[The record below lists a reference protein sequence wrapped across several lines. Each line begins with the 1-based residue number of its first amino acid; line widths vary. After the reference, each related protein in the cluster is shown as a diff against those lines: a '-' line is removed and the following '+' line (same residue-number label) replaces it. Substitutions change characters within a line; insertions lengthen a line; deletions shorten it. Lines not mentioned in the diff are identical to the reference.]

1 MIKDDSL
8 HFATERLKSIK
19 YAFVFILLIDLLIST
34 FTFAFDG
41 YGVCASPQNR
51 FQETV
56 SPKVFDLLEMAG
68 VRWVRLGFR
77 WDEIEPAKGI
87 YHFDKSDA
95 IVNLSIKHNIKIL
108 GVIAKT
114 PEWASNANNTVLPPQ
129 NYEDWKRFVRK
140 VVTHYKG
147 QINHWQ
153 IWNEPDIKKFWKG
166 SPEEY
171 MLLLKE
177 AYRVIK
183 SIDPSMKVVSA
194 GLDGNAEK
202 GKVYLESLLKLGM
215 TDYCDIIAFHPYGKT
230 PERSLQRVIKFREI
244 LDKYSEGKP
253 LWLTEVG
260 WQSGGWPGGP
270 AIVENEQVK
279 AKYLKESFS
288 LLKPH
293 ADAIFWYR
301 AIEGP
306 RMYGLIELDKSGK
319 ITPTPAYNAYKDMVN
334 KR

>member
-1 MIKDDSL
+1 MRAEVKAIFCAVMFFL
-8 HFATERLKSIK
+8 TAEA
-19 YAFVFILLIDLLIST
+19 Y
-34 FTFAFDG
+34 AFDG
-41 YGVCASPQNR
+41 YGVCASPFTR
-51 FQETV
+51 EDEKIV
-56 SPKVFDLLEMAG
+56 PEAFDLLEKAG
-68 VRWVRLGFR
+68 VKWARLGFR
-77 WDEIEPAKGI
+77 WDEIEPTKGV
-87 YHFDKSDA
+87 YDFSKNDRLVKLA
-95 IVNLSIKHNIKIL
+95 QKHNIKVL
-108 GVIAKT
+108 GLINRT
-114 PEWASNANNTVLPPQ
+114 PVWASGAENTISPPKDI
-129 NYEDWKRFVRK
+129 EDWKNFVIT
-140 VVTHYKG
+140 VVTRYKG
-147 QINHWQ
+147 KVAHWEA
-153 IWNEPDIKKFWKG
+153 WNEPDIKKFWTG

-171 MLLLKE
+171 ITLLKT